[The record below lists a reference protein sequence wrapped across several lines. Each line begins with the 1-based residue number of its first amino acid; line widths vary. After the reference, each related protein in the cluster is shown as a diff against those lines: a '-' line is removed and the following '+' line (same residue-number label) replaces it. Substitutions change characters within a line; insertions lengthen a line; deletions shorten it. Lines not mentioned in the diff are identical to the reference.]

1 MKKILILTMSLIV
14 SLTACKKE
22 TSTTNPENN
31 VNSEDIN
38 FNYSGTAIGKFGDD
52 VTDVEGNKYKTV
64 FIGKQQWFAEN
75 LKVTKYNDK
84 TPIKNIERNFSDYV
98 KDSMWRKNIDPAW
111 CYLDNMPKNK
121 YLGLLYNFYV
131 IDNGL
136 QKNACPEGWRIPN
149 NDDWNELINFLGGKE
164 VAGDKLKEM
173 GDKHWASGN
182 LGTNTSLFTAFPVGN
197 KYDGSWWSSSD
208 GYNDS
213 FYDYKS
219 YLVIDHTKH
228 GVSLGNDASKYDAYT
243 IRCVKD

>member
-1 MKKILILTMSLIV
+1 MKKILFLTISLIV

-22 TSTTNPENN
+22 TSTTNSENN

-84 TPIKNIERNFSDYV
+84 TPIKNIERNFTDYV
-98 KDSMWRKNIDPAW
+98 KDSMWRKNTDPAW

-131 IDNGL
+131 IDNGSK
-136 QKNACPEGWRIPN
+136 KNACPEGWRIPN

-182 LGTNTSLFTAFPVGN
+182 LGTNTSLFTAFPVEGN
-197 KYDGSWWSSSD
+197 NDGYWWSNSD
-208 GYNDS
+208 GYKDLTYS
-213 FYDYKS
+213 YKS
-219 YLVIDHTKH
+219 YLSLDHSK
-228 GVSLGNDASKYDAYT
+228 SLATIGPDADKNKAFP
-243 IRCVKD
+243 IRCIKN